1 MLFCSLATEAV
12 AARASTMIEWAHQRE
27 VAVSVDVSSSAV
39 TSEVGMAEAAAAFLE
54 RTSRTVETK
63 R

>member
-1 MLFCSLATEAV
+1 
-12 AARASTMIEWAHQRE
+12 MIEWAHQRE

-54 RTSRTVETK
+54 RTSLTVETK